1 MPMAGTT
8 IDVPRYG
15 IFPPLPGFEGDM
27 EHTALYAGE
36 SCALIHD
43 IKPAARIVADIVAE
57 AERLLDTLHA

>member
-1 MPMAGTT
+1 MGGGKRFELRTDLGAGLTST
-8 IDVPRYG
+8 VGQNGLG
-15 IFPPLPGFEGDM
+15 I
-27 EHTALYAGE
+27 ALYAGE